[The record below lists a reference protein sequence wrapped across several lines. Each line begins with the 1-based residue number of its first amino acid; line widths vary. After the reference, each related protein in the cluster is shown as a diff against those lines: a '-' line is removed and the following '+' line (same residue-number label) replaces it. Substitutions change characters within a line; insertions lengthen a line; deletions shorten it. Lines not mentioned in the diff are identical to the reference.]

1 MNLYMKIVI
10 QRVKKAA
17 VSINSNIVGS
27 INHGFLIFLGI
38 QSTDTEQD
46 VDYLVKK
53 VTKLRIFSD
62 ENNKMNLSIK
72 DINGQLLI
80 VSQFTLCAN
89 CHDGNRPS
97 FINAAKPDI
106 AIPLYN
112 YFIEECKRL
121 VPVVETGEF
130 GANMQV
136 ELVNDGPVTII
147 IDSKK

>member
-27 INHGFLIFLGI
+27 INYGFLIFLGI

-80 VSQFTLCAN
+80 VSQFTLYAN